1 MFLNSSIIAARAFI
15 NEMLMPDLLL
25 LYLIQLNLAE
35 RLKAKK
41 NLDRLVLFARP
52 KTNNQL
58 IGKLFL
64 YPTTPYIFYL
74 QSRTVSHYLPL
85 SVKVNVTSN
94 SHFSLSIQI

>member
-1 MFLNSSIIAARAFI
+1 MFSNASIIAARAFI

-25 LYLIQLNLAE
+25 LYLIQLNLAK

-41 NLDRLVLFARP
+41 NLGRLVLFARP

-74 QSRTVSHYLPL
+74 QSRTICHYLL
-85 SVKVNVTSN
+85 SVKVNVTRN
-94 SHFSLSIQI
+94 SHFLLSIQI

>member
-1 MFLNSSIIAARAFI
+1 MFLNASIIAARAFI

-58 IGKLFL
+58 IGQLFL
-64 YPTTPYIFYL
+64 YPKTPYIFIFKVALFAIIYS
-74 QSRTVSHYLPL
+74 QSKSM
-85 SVKVNVTSN
+85 
-94 SHFSLSIQI
+94 SLAIHIFH